1 MTHPKSHS
9 SPPSALV
16 GLIRPVNSIMM
27 GIAVIIGEVAIAGR
41 IPSITQMVLGFLV
54 SFSLT
59 ASAMVVNDIVDLEID
74 RINAPTRP
82 LPSGRISRNQA
93 LVFGG
98 VLALLGVAS
107 ALALSPLLFAI
118 AVVTFLVSLTYNL
131 YGKKLGLPG
140 NIMVGFTIAVP
151 FLFGGITVS
160 GTINFD
166 IASFFSLA
174 FLATVGREITKGI
187 ADVIGDKVKGIKTI
201 AIVHGSRV
209 AAVSAAAFYLAAVSI
224 SPIPFLYGN
233 LGIYYLLI
241 VLIVDAGFIFSSA
254 QIIRNH
260 NRDAALR
267 VKGQARLW
275 MLLALLAFFVGGL
288 TH

>member
-1 MTHPKSHS
+1 
-9 SPPSALV
+9 
-16 GLIRPVNSIMM
+16 MM